1 MKLNV
6 YNIVESF
13 FKENGFASDQIKSYE
28 DFMLNGIQQIMNETE
43 PIVIV
48 DENKRTGTTIKY
60 EITFDKVSFNKPINK
75 EEDGFQTVMYPYEV
89 RLRDLTYSCPLYVDI
104 ITKTTDSNGKVLVQR
119 NNEILGLLPIMVKSK
134 LCMLNGVSDYDSVRK
149 GECMYDE
156 GGYFIINGSEKVI
169 VAQEKMTQNKI
180 FCFYKKQP
188 KILWTAEMRCQYDY
202 ELRSACAVTTFL
214 YSASSQD
221 DTPKEIKILIPYI
234 RPDVPIF
241 IVFMALGYTPSEAI
255 KLIKSV
261 TGYHD
266 TENIMRPSYDEYR
279 YLGSLNQEDSLVFI
293 GQKGNIKYSSRSK
306 EINHAINILE
316 NSFFS
321 NMFIGTSK
329 KFSFVNNFVD
339 DASTRVID
347 DNLKSN
353 FKKKAYSI
361 CVVLSKIFNCLSELS
376 QEDDRDHLDNKR
388 FEMVGDLLTSLF
400 KQTFKRT
407 KREMQSNIEKSI
419 ENNTS
424 FNYTTSIK
432 QKTITNG
439 VKYAIATGKWGFQSS
454 STPTKTGVSQ
464 VLNRLTYNSGLSHLK
479 RANTPINREG
489 KLAKPR
495 QLHNTHW
502 GMLCVHPDTLVLM
515 ADGSQMSIKDLMIYA
530 DNSTE
535 IITVD
540 PVTRKSY
547 PTTIKAFQ
555 KFDTKEYGKKIFKIT
570 TRSGRSIT
578 ATEDHPFV
586 SENGEFIKAGELKIG
601 NKLLIKQVPVNFLKD
616 EPPKERVLLMDRE
629 KFIKIIG
636 DYGIV
641 GKKTINL
648 DIEILE
654 KMGYLPLYNDDKNC
668 DIFAGL
674 IGYSITDGHASNV
687 IEYSMGCEE
696 DAFSIVKE
704 VDKLGILVSRNPRK
718 EQTKYT
724 HPQTGVVTNYTT
736 WRTRISG
743 PFARFLI
750 ALGAIPGNKTTQP
763 SFIPEIALYGNL
775 KTKASFLSA
784 VFGGDG
790 SQLVCRIKVNDD
802 GSKTSTID
810 SPRLKLTKYEPFKE
824 SLTNFLNGIKSLLND
839 LGIESTNV
847 LFDEKNSAQS
857 INITNSYKNCVKYI
871 DYIGFRWCK
880 QKQDKM
886 IYCSEYIRYCAN
898 TLKEKVIKRKKA
910 IELYDEGM
918 LPSEITRLLEIPTES
933 ITKHWIARRNE
944 NLKEKMYI
952 GYLKWHDYQEETKA
966 DLSTGTLYDNIVSIS
981 EVPLEEVPFVM
992 DLTTTSD
999 LHTFVATGPVTS
1011 NCPIETPEGQ
1021 SCGLVKN
1028 FSLTSHVT
1036 IGSRRSQEFIRKFLK
1051 DHKDFV
1057 LTELITDE
1065 NFGKN
1070 NKVFIDG
1077 DFYGICRDSVKLHF
1091 ELVKMRRKLIIESDT
1106 SIAINEFN
1114 EIYIQTCGGRVTRP
1128 IIVAENLG
1136 MIPDMIKNNCEW
1148 NEYISKGVIEYVD
1161 SLESENILVC
1171 MYYQDFLKNKGK
1183 NERNEKF
1190 THIEIHPY
1198 TILGVCASA
1207 IPYPENNQSPRNIYQ
1222 SISVTGG
1229 MVIMADM
1236 SKKLIKD
1243 IVVGDI
1249 IVSWNEQTL
1258 NWTYSRVINHYV
1270 KPNINRAYII
1280 KTDSART
1287 ITATEDHHFWT
1298 NKGFLTVGEMLKYST
1313 NKNEK
1318 KKTSEEKEKQIDKEY
1333 RDLHDIDY
1341 QKIKYQR
1348 KKLAQMKRDIQ
1359 GNIGEPQELE
1369 WLKIDLPIQELVTK
1383 KIEKEYESIQELTK
1397 KFGRLSKQEKQ
1408 QREFLNKISEE
1419 IKEYVSDLTKKR
1431 KTDWNISQNKWFNK
1445 EHVSLTIKVEDI
1457 YEILKKEIKIDETV
1471 EIVKEE
1477 KEINQSDVL
1486 NHNNDLVNEFNLIN
1500 YDEKININEI
1510 QEIEEIEE
1518 AEDKIVNEIKSN
1530 EYFVKQ
1536 NIEHV
1541 NKFNKSIKDTDDIL
1555 LAINLYSKP
1564 ITFNNE
1570 KVTILTEEIL
1580 LEKYNFHNL
1589 KLNKYTNDLRKFIGP
1604 IDIQTA
1610 TIVSGIIGFLLT
1622 DGSINILHNSP
1633 RMSFC
1638 TGSPNSM
1645 ESILNDIELLGIK
1658 RKPYYYRESTVHG
1671 SVHKGYIIDY
1681 SGSFAF
1687 LFAALGTSLGR
1698 KTLNIPTVPDWILN
1712 GHKEIKRSFLSGLFG
1727 GDGSKMR
1734 YNKNADGT
1742 IGYTFNTFS
1751 KSCVN
1756 TPELIQSLTNF
1767 MTNIK
1772 TMLLEFGVTCG
1783 DIRLFN
1789 LKYDDNKKNVHL
1801 RMTETQENMIKFFD
1815 EIGYKYD
1822 HQKNEESGAIIEY
1835 LRFRNNKHQKRLEFT
1850 NSVRTLIDQG
1860 LTNPQIAK
1868 KLGIRTNQVSDMRRS
1883 YTDGRDIGTR
1893 KEDSDDIEEWMSRIR
1908 IKNNVIFVPIDSIT
1922 YDPTV
1927 TEISDLTVENIK
1939 GNAQAFICNDF
1950 LIHNSSMGKQSTGV
1964 YASNFPKR
1972 FDTLA
1977 HVLHYPQK
1985 PLTVTHGT
1993 KMMKSAELPS
2003 GINSIVAIACGTGYN
2018 QEDSVIVNQSSIDR
2032 GFFRST
2038 YYRTYVD
2045 QEKVVVKANGRME
2058 KFTNLGLPN
2067 ERKKV
2072 KGFSQGNYQKL
2083 DEDGIVRPNTNIGEN
2098 DILIGKITPIHGVD
2112 EKSGQ
2117 QYKDASTFVRSNET
2131 GIIDKVLISTNS
2143 EGNKM
2148 VKIRTA
2154 SVRIPQ
2160 IGDKVASQSAQKS
2173 TIGLTL
2179 RQEDM
2184 PFSKDGLVPDIIM
2197 NPHAIPSRMTIAH
2210 LLETVMGRV
2219 VSLTGKEGNATPFE
2233 YDSHNKIEQMSKI
2246 LKSYGYHEYGYEE
2259 LYNGFT
2265 GKKIP
2270 SLIFMGPIFYQ
2281 RLKHMVKDK
2290 IHCLSMDHEVL
2301 TLSGWK
2307 FFNELTLED
2316 KVATLKGKELV
2327 YENPIELLYY
2337 PDHEGEMCY
2346 ISNSKVDLKVTTNH
2360 RLYIKVENDDY
2371 SLIEVNK
2378 LYDKICYYEDERL
2391 MVQKEKV
2398 VYEKCPVFCL
2408 QVPNETFFV
2417 RRNGKTCWTGNSR
2430 SRGPVSKLARQPLEG
2445 RSKNG
2450 GLRFGEMERDSI
2462 LSHGSAEFLRD
2473 RLLYN
2478 SDFYR
2483 VHICNLCGLIA
2494 KSDLENQKFVCN
2506 CVKPTNTTKFSQV
2519 YVPYATKLLFQELMS
2534 INIGPKIILE

>member
-1 MKLNV
+1 MNV
-6 YNIVESF
+6 YKIVESF

-48 DENKRTGTTIKY
+48 DENKRTNTTIKY
-60 EITFDKVSFNKPINK
+60 EITFGKVSFNKPVNK
-75 EEDGFQTVMYPYEV
+75 EEDGFQTIMYPYEV

-104 ITKTTDSNGKVLVQR
+104 ITKTTNSNGTVMIQK
-119 NNEILGLLPIMVKSK
+119 NNEILGLIPIMVKSK
-134 LCMLNGVSDYDSVRK
+134 LCMLNGVSDYDSIKK

-202 ELRSACAVTTFL
+202 ELRPACAVTTFL

-234 RPDVPIF
+234 RPDIPVF
-241 IVFMALGYTPSEAI
+241 IVFMALGYTPIEALN
-255 KLIKSV
+255 LIKSV

-266 TENIMRPSYDEYR
+266 TDNIMRPSYDEYR
-279 YLGSLNQEDSLVFI
+279 YYGSMNQEDCLVFI
-293 GQKGNIKYSSRSK
+293 GQKGNIKYSTRSK
-306 EINHAINILE
+306 EINYAINILE

-329 KFSFVNNFVD
+329 KYSVVNNFVD
-339 DASTRVID
+339 DSSVRVID
-347 DNLKSN
+347 DDLKKN

-388 FEMVGDLLTSLF
+388 FEMAGDLLTSLF

-419 ENNTS
+419 QNNTS

-439 VKYAIATGKWGFQSS
+439 VKYAIATGNWGFQSS

-515 ADGSQMSIKDLMIYA
+515 ADGSQMMIKDLMNYA

-586 SENGEFIKAGELKIG
+586 TENGQFVKAGLLKVG
-601 NKLLIKQVPVNFLKD
+601 DKLLIKQVPVNFLKD
-616 EPPKERVLLMDRE
+616 EPPKEKVLLMDRE
-629 KFIKIIG
+629 RFIKIIS
-636 DYGIV
+636 DY
-641 GKKTINL
+641 KL
-648 DIEILE
+648 IEEKSIQTDADKLE
-654 KMGYLPLYNDDKNC
+654 RMKLLPLYNTDKRC
-668 DIFAGL
+668 EIIAGL
-674 IGYSITDGHASNV
+674 IGYAITDGHASNV
-687 IEYSMGCEE
+687 VEYYMGCEE
-696 DAFSIVKE
+696 DAWSLLKDLDKLNVFDYTKPFKKHSKH
-704 VDKLGILVSRNPRK
+704 VDKI
-718 EQTKYT
+718 
-724 HPQTGVVTNYTT
+724 TGVVTNYTT
-736 WRTRISG
+736 WKIAISG
-743 PFARFLI
+743 QFARLLI
-750 ALGAIPGNKTTQP
+750 ALGSIPGNKTYQV
-763 SFIPEIALYGNL
+763 SFIPEIAKYGSL
-775 KTKASFLSA
+775 KTKASFLSTI
-784 VFGGDG
+784 FGGDG
-790 SQLVCRIKVNDD
+790 SQLVCRIKDNVD
-802 GSKTSTID
+802 GTKTSTL
-810 SPRLKLTKYEPFKE
+810 SVPVLKLTKYDPYKE
-824 SLTNFLNGIKSLLND
+824 SLTNFLNGIKDLLSD

-847 LFDEKNSAQS
+847 LFDNKLNAQS
-857 INITNSYKNCVKYI
+857 VNIVNSYKNCIKYM
-871 DYIGFRWCK
+871 DYIGFKWCK
-880 QKQDKM
+880 QKQEKM
-886 IYCSEYIRYCAN
+886 ILCSEYIRYCAN
-898 TLKEKVIKRKKA
+898 ELEEKAEKRKKA

-918 LPSEITRLLEIPTES
+918 IPNEIKKVLNIPTVN
-933 ITKHWIARRNE
+933 IVKHWIARRDE
-944 NLKEKMYI
+944 NHKEKLYI
-952 GYLKWHDYQEETKA
+952 GYLKWHEYKEETKA
-966 DLSTGTLYDNIVSIS
+966 DLETGTLYDNIKSI
-981 EVPLEEVPFVM
+981 EEVPIEEVPIVM
-992 DLTTTSD
+992 DLTTTND
-999 LHTFVATGPVTS
+999 LHTFVGCATTS
-1011 NCPIETPEGQ
+1011 HNCPIETPEGQ

-1036 IGSRRSQEFIRKFLK
+1036 IASKKSYEFIRGYLR
-1051 DHKDFV
+1051 DHRDFV
-1057 LTELITDE
+1057 LTENIDGD
-1065 NFGKN
+1065 FGKN
-1070 NKVFIDG
+1070 NKLFIDG
-1077 DFYGICRDSVKLHF
+1077 DFYGICRDSFKLHS
-1091 ELVKMRRKLIIESDT
+1091 ELIKMRRMLIIESDV
-1106 SIAINEFN
+1106 SISINEFN

-1128 IIVAENLG
+1128 LIIAEKLG
-1136 MIPDMIKNNCEW
+1136 MLADMIRSNCDW
-1148 NEYISKGVIEYVD
+1148 NTYISKGVIEYID
-1161 SLESENILVC
+1161 SLESENILIC

-1183 NERNEKF
+1183 NDKNEKY

-1222 SISVTGG
+1222 SLSCLSWVL
-1229 MVIMADM
+1229 MSDM
-1236 SKKLIKD
+1236 SKKMIKD

-1249 IVSWNEQTL
+1249 IVSWNEENL
-1258 NWTYSRVINHYV
+1258 NWTYSKVINHYI

-1280 KTDSART
+1280 KTESSRT

-1298 NKGFLTVGEMLKYST
+1298 NKGFMTVGEMFKYST
-1313 NKNEK
+1313 KKNENEK
-1318 KKTSEEKEKQIDKEY
+1318 LFEEKENQIDKEY

-1359 GNIGEPQELE
+1359 GNLCKPHEIE
-1369 WLKIDLPIQELVTK
+1369 WLKIDLQIQELITK
-1383 KIEKEYESIQELTK
+1383 KIEKEYEFLQILTD

-1408 QREFLNKISEE
+1408 QREFLNNISEE
-1419 IKEYVSDLTKKR
+1419 IKEYNSYLTKKR
-1431 KTDWNISQNKWFNK
+1431 KNDWNISQGKKGNNDYL
-1445 EHVSLTIKVEDI
+1445 SLTVKIEDI
-1457 YEILKKEIKIDETV
+1457 YEILKKEIKIDETI
-1471 EIVKEE
+1471 EETKKEE
-1477 KEINQSDVL
+1477 KEDIKGISEKEIKEIKEKKEKEEEIKEKEIKEL
-1486 NHNNDLVNEFNLIN
+1486 FFNETEDENEEEDIIQENLI
-1500 YDEKININEI
+1500 INTN
-1510 QEIEEIEE
+1510 
-1518 AEDKIVNEIKSN
+1518 K
-1530 EYFVKQ
+1530 YFVKE

-1541 NKFNKSIKDTDDIL
+1541 NKFNKPISPSDELL
-1555 LAINLYSKP
+1555 LAVNLYSKP
-1564 ITFNNE
+1564 IFFNNE
-1570 KVTILTEEIL
+1570 KVTILTEKQLRESCSNNYISPITS
-1580 LEKYNFHNL
+1580 EKYIKEL
-1589 KLNKYTNDLRKFIGP
+1589 KKFIGP
-1604 IDIQTA
+1604 IDIQIA
-1610 TIVSGIIGFLLT
+1610 TILSGIIGFLLT
-1622 DGSINILHNSP
+1622 DGSINVLRKKP
-1633 RMSFC
+1633 QMSFC

-1645 ESILNDIELLGIK
+1645 ESLLNDIEILGIE
-1658 RKPYYYRESTVHG
+1658 RKPYKYSEKFFG
-1671 SVHKGYIIDY
+1671 GYIHTGYTISY

-1687 LFAALGTSLGR
+1687 LFAALGTDLGK
-1698 KTLNIPTVPDWILN
+1698 KTKNLSSIPDWILN

-1734 YNKNADGT
+1734 YNRFPNGT
-1742 IGYTFNTFS
+1742 IGYNFNTFS
-1751 KSCVN
+1751 KSREN
-1756 TPELIQSLTNF
+1756 NKELLDSLKLF
-1767 MTNIK
+1767 MSNIK
-1772 TMLLEFGVTCG
+1772 NMLLEFGVECNYINEFSNNNTKT
-1783 DIRLFN
+1783 I
-1789 LKYDDNKKNVHL
+1789 HL
-1801 RMTETQENMIKFFD
+1801 GMNQSQENMIKFFD

-1835 LRFRNNKHQKRLEFT
+1835 LKYRENKHQKRLEYT
-1850 NSVRTLIDQG
+1850 NKIRELIDQG

-1868 KLGIRTNQVSDMRRS
+1868 QTGFRVNHISDMRRS
-1883 YTDGRDIGTR
+1883 YTEGREIGSR
-1893 KEDSDDIEEWMSRIR
+1893 KEDCMDIDDWMSRIR
-1908 IKNNVIFVPIDSIT
+1908 VKNNVLFVPIESIT

-1927 TEISDLTVENIK
+1927 TEISDLTVENIR

-1993 KMMKSAELPS
+1993 KMMKSSELPS

-2045 QEKVVVKANGRME
+2045 QEKVVVKANGRIE

-2072 KGFSQGNYQKL
+2072 KGFSQGNYGKL
-2083 DEDGIVRPNTNIGEN
+2083 DDDGIIRPNTNIGEN

-2112 EKSGQ
+2112 DKSDQ
-2117 QYKDASTFVRSNET
+2117 QYKDASTFIRSNET
-2131 GIIDKVLISTNS
+2131 GIVDKVLISTNN

-2154 SVRIPQ
+2154 SIRIPQ

-2233 YDSHNKIEQMSKI
+2233 YDSHNKIEEMSKI
-2246 LKSYGYHEYGYEE
+2246 LESYGYHKYGYEE

-2290 IHCLSMDHEVL
+2290 IH
-2301 TLSGWK
+2301 
-2307 FFNELTLED
+2307 
-2316 KVATLKGKELV
+2316 
-2327 YENPIELLYY
+2327 
-2337 PDHEGEMCY
+2337 
-2346 ISNSKVDLKVTTNH
+2346 
-2360 RLYIKVENDDY
+2360 
-2371 SLIEVNK
+2371 
-2378 LYDKICYYEDERL
+2378 
-2391 MVQKEKV
+2391 
-2398 VYEKCPVFCL
+2398 
-2408 QVPNETFFV
+2408 
-2417 RRNGKTCWTGNSR
+2417 SR

-2450 GLRFGEMERDSI
+2450 GLRMGEMEKDS
-2462 LSHGSAEFLRD
+2462 LFSQGSAEFLRD
-2473 RLLYN
+2473 RYLFN
-2478 SDFYR
+2478 SDFYC
-2483 VHICNLCGLIA
+2483 VHVCNLCGFICQ
-2494 KSDLENQKFVCN
+2494 SDLENQKFLCN
-2506 CVKPTNTTKFSQV
+2506 CTKPANMTKVSKVFL
-2519 YVPYATKLLFQELMS
+2519 PYATKLLFQELMS
-2534 INIGPKIILE
+2534 VNIGPKLILE